1 MRRSIEQGLRAVGF
15 EIIAVGS
22 VDRAREALQFTR
34 PDLLII
40 GSDLRSADDKP
51 FYDRIQSEKKTS
63 SLPMLVIQALGETSL
78 PLPGEI
84 IVTQP
89 IDIQDLV
96 QRIHVFAGLAS
107 NSPQTGVP
115 HLNIDDRTLDTA
127 LGLDSLDV
135 VDSEVLNQTS
145 MSVKSKADSGEKLI
159 GFAVSSSSDT
169 TITKNVKHN
178 ESNQM
183 DVHTV
188 RESQRPSPAPGETSG
203 LEIVRD
209 QSAYFQHMEERAVD
223 VPMDFS
229 SFMDELREE
238 VKGPAP
244 TKPVAGSRAPVPSK
258 PVAADSKKSDLTFTS
273 TASNLDTVKAPPSVV
288 SSVPSH
294 AKVGVESFIDQFKR
308 EVEQLR
314 NDDPLDQIISSAVT
328 STVRNELK
336 WEESMETISA
346 DHARLFSRQ
355 VAHDLA
361 EKIAE
366 KIVSKID
373 PERLM
378 VLLKE
383 ELARKKKL

>member
-1 MRRSIEQGLRAVGF
+1 M
-15 EIIAVGS
+15 IAVGS

-51 FYDRIQSEKKTS
+51 FYDRVQSDKKTGT
-63 SLPMLVIQALGETSL
+63 LPLLVIQAVGESSL

-89 IDIQDLV
+89 IDIHDLV
-96 QRIHVFAGLAS
+96 QRIHVFSGLAP
-107 NSPQTGVP
+107 NSPPAGVAS
-115 HLNIDDRTLDTA
+115 LNIDDRTLDTA

-135 VDSEVLNQTS
+135 VDSEVLDQTS
-145 MSVKSKADSGEKLI
+145 MSIKPKAASSEKII
-159 GFAVSSSSDT
+159 GFAVSSSNDT
-169 TITKNVKHN
+169 TITRSSKNN
-178 ESNQM
+178 ESSQI
-183 DVHTV
+183 DVRSV
-188 RESQRPSPAPGETSG
+188 RENQRPSPPSKEAGG

-209 QSAYFQHMEERAVD
+209 QSAYFQHLEERASD

-238 VKGPAP
+238 VKGPP
-244 TKPVAGSRAPVPSK
+244 TSK
-258 PVAADSKKSDLTFTS
+258 PVSGSRGTGPVKTNTPEQKKSDLTFTS
-273 TASNLDTVKAPPSVV
+273 TASTLDTVKSPTSTV
-288 SSVPSH
+288 SPVGSH

-314 NDDPLDQIISSAVT
+314 NDDPLDQVISSAVT
-328 STVRNELK
+328 STVRSELK

-366 KIVSKID
+366 KIVSRID
-373 PERLM
+373 PDRLM

-383 ELARKKKL
+383 ELARKKKS

>member
-1 MRRSIEQGLRAVGF
+1 MVGF
-15 EIIAVGS
+15 EVIAVGS

-34 PDLLII
+34 PDLLMI

-51 FYDRIQSEKKTS
+51 FYDRIQSDKKTS
-63 SLPMLVIQALGETSL
+63 SLPLLVIQALGETSL
-78 PLPGEI
+78 PLPSEI

-96 QRIHVFAGLAS
+96 QRIHVFAGLAP
-107 NSPQTGVP
+107 NSPQPGVA

-135 VDSEVLNQTS
+135 VDSEVLDQTK
-145 MSVKSKADSGEKLI
+145 MSPPSRANATEKVV
-159 GFAVSSSSDT
+159 GFAVSSSNDT
-169 TITKNVKHN
+169 TITRSGKNN
-178 ESNQM
+178 ESSQI
-183 DVHTV
+183 DTRTI
-188 RESQRPSPAPGETSG
+188 RENQRPSTPSQEGGG

-209 QSAYFQHMEERAVD
+209 QSAYFQHLEERAAD

-244 TKPVAGSRAPVPSK
+244 TKPVAGSRAPAPSK

-273 TASNLDTVKAPPSVV
+273 TASTLDMVKAPPSAV

-294 AKVGVESFIDQFKR
+294 ARAGVESFIDQFKR

-378 VLLKE
+378 ALLKE